1 MKQSHSWCFFGEG
14 WQVLFCHNHCLSIVS
29 NRPALLRASQSRNFT
44 RSSLGMIFVKKFKQ
58 MFIRWAYITCWAYIS
73 CWEGV
78 KRQQTAPGAFADPGT
93 HRRCP
98 EKELT
103 LSVKPSY
110 PVCKG
115 SSKAI
120 KKWLLFCITLIQ
132 YIHIFSCQLSLF
144 FEKSQA
150 YKKKNQKHPRYKIKQ
165 MSKSQTSCF
174 ATFQLI
180 YTNRI
185 F

>member
-29 NRPALLRASQSRNFT
+29 NRPVLLRASQSRNFT

-58 MFIRWAYITCWAYIS
+58 MFISWAYITCWAYIS

-93 HRRCP
+93 HWRCP

-120 KKWLLFCITLIQ
+120 RKWLLFCITLIQ

-150 YKKKNQKHPRYKIKQ
+150 YKKKTKNTPDIKL
-165 MSKSQTSCF
+165 SKCPKAKPHVLLHFS
-174 ATFQLI
+174 
-180 YTNRI
+180 
-185 F
+185 

>member
-58 MFIRWAYITCWAYIS
+58 MFISWAYIS

-150 YKKKNQKHPRYKIKQ
+150 YKKKTKNTPDIKL
-165 MSKSQTSCF
+165 SKCPKAKPHVLLHFS
-174 ATFQLI
+174 
-180 YTNRI
+180 
-185 F
+185 